1 MSEFDPVAMPKHYNG
16 FSSGAQPIDIARD
29 LTFCGGN
36 IVKYAARSTRLDNEH
51 NKGDRVEDLRKVI
64 QYAEFEIAR
73 LEGEQSR
80 PKHAADPVEAYLDS
94 QDDAD
99 AWEVDDDDD
108 YCADDDDY
116 GPADPAPVEV
126 GPGEYFR
133 VTRNNFHVGF
143 PPYHP
148 AEVGAV
154 VKSVATQH
162 GSHRFQYCE
171 AMPANTIW
179 VAPEHLEP
187 YTPRVGDKIRVTP
200 NGDDYHSVNT
210 GAVGEI
216 AKGADEDGDYL
227 GSFAATDYTDYGMF
241 GYVADPFTQWLRPE
255 DFEPVLAP

>member
-80 PKHAADPVEAYLDS
+80 PKHVDYVRQILDNLQPGEAVVLDDEDVAGPDDVEGHEDHVHVA
-94 QDDAD
+94 
-99 AWEVDDDDD
+99 
-108 YCADDDDY
+108 
-116 GPADPAPVEV
+116 
-126 GPGEYFR
+126 PGEYFR
-133 VTRNNFHVGF
+133 VLRNNFDDNWLA
-143 PPYHP
+143 YHP
-148 AEVGAV
+148 AKVGTV
-154 VKSVATQH
+154 VKSVVTAH
-162 GSHRFQYCE
+162 GAHRFEYCASE
-171 AMPANTIW
+171 PERTIW

-200 NGDDYHSVNT
+200 NLDDYHSVKV

-216 AKGADEDGDYL
+216 TKDADADGDYL
-227 GSFAATDYTDYGMF
+227 GSFAATDYVDYDIYGF
-241 GYVADPFTQWLRPE
+241 TAEPFTQYLRPE